1 MKIGNVSQSKMTY
14 NLLKK
19 ALDAAEV
26 RKKVLANNIA
36 NINTKGYKRHYVNFE
51 DSLNEMK
58 NELQLDVT
66 SEKHITHNN
75 KKFGEIEVKRD
86 ESKSMRMDG
95 NNVDIDNESANLAA
109 NTLKYNALIKQFNS
123 RLSIK
128 RYIITGGR

>member
-1 MKIGNVSQSKMTY
+1 MKISNVSQSKMTY
-14 NLLKK
+14 DLLKK
-19 ALDAAEV
+19 SLDAAEA
-26 RKKVLANNIA
+26 RKKVLANNIS

-51 DSLNEMK
+51 DSLNEAK
-58 NELQLDVT
+58 GELELNVT

-75 KKFGEIEVKRD
+75 KEFGKIEIKRD

-95 NNVDIDNESANLAA
+95 NNVDVENENVNLAA
-109 NTLKYNALIKQFNS
+109 NTLKYNALIKEFNS